1 MSRSEEPVAEAG
13 LVVLDPE
20 HVRKPPVLSL
30 CCFYLYNTCVV
41 KLYAKST
48 CLERA
53 LAEAPTP
60 GSV

>member
-30 CCFYLYNTCVV
+30 FFAAFICIT
-41 KLYAKST
+41 
-48 CLERA
+48 RA
-53 LAEAPTP
+53 W
-60 GSV
+60 